1 MSRIRMFEE
10 ISLNSWPAIDSR
22 FRDGWI
28 IRCAGGYTNR
38 ANSVYPLYE
47 TFEAL
52 NCKIEEVKSFYNS
65 RGLPPMFKLTSDS
78 KPACLDNVLG
88 ELGFEEKDRALVMTK
103 IIAGQSCDLSDLD
116 VLSSPEDRWLEL
128 FFSLNRRARENQVL
142 AKRLLTLLPPK
153 STFVLLKK
161 KREFVGC
168 GFAVIQSAFLG
179 LFGIAVRETER
190 RKGYGREMTEKLLE
204 VGRKRGAKIAYLQVD
219 EPNISAISLYS
230 KIGFHEEYQYWYR
243 VGE

>member
-1 MSRIRMFEE
+1 MSKIRMLEE
-10 ISLNSWPAIDSR
+10 ISLNMWPAVDSR

-28 IRCAGGYTNR
+28 MRYAGGYTNR

-52 NCKIEEVKSFYNS
+52 NYKIEEVKNFYTS
-65 RGLPPMFKLTSDS
+65 KGLPPMFKLTSVS
-78 KPACLDNVLG
+78 RPASLDNVLG

-103 IIAGQSCDLSDLD
+103 VIADQPRDLSDLD
-116 VLSSPEDRWLEL
+116 VLSSPEGKWLEL
-128 FFSLNRRARENQVL
+128 FFSLNKRARENQVW
-142 AKRLLTLLPPK
+142 ARRLLTLLPPK
-153 STFVLLKK
+153 SMFVLLKK
-161 KREFVGC
+161 KGMFVGC
-168 GFAVIQSAFLG
+168 GFAVIQSDFMG

-190 RKGYGREMTEKLLE
+190 RKGYGREITEKLLE

-219 EPNISAISLYS
+219 EQNRNAIALYS

>member
-28 IRCAGGYTNR
+28 IRYAGGYTNR

-128 FFSLNRRARENQVL
+128 FFSLNRRARENQVC
-142 AKRLLTLLPPK
+142 AKRLLTSLPPK
-153 STFVLLKK
+153 SSFVLLKK
-161 KREFVGC
+161 KGRAVGC
-168 GFAVIQSAFLG
+168 GIASIQSDFMG
-179 LFGIAVRETER
+179 LFGLAVRETER